1 MKIGIAW
8 DVTRRLHQ
16 LRAGCPD
23 GLRLAGKIAIPS
35 LLALQTEKK
44 VHTALAN
51 HAIGREW
58 FRISPKE
65 ARTTAAPICKMA
77 HQAADALDQ
86 ARHDLR
92 YSAAA

>member
-8 DVTRRLHQ
+8 DVKRRLHQ

-44 VHTALAN
+44 VHTALAS

-58 FRISPKE
+58 FRTSPKE
-65 ARTTAAPICKMA
+65 ARATAAPICKIA

-92 YSAAA
+92 YLVAA